1 MSVFNAFVAYKFIKI
16 LSQPFKETDAYKLGI
31 IDEKGKVLKK
41 MKSLKTTEEKKA
53 YTIFHRLIWN
63 LKKTLEKLPVFRSRL
78 ASFAAALYLI
88 KEHADPDGTLI
99 EEAFFSYLRENGYD
113 VDDMLLNESI
123 KDTTIKRG
131 LYTLNGKR
139 IFVEEDVNAF
149 DEIYGVPLFRV
160 KGKVVA
166 KEELQE
172 DGAGAMA
179 IGDGG
184 NLAGLDGKPPVSKGT
199 QKIHR
204 RRAIGVT
211 GGMKESVFTGPPDSS
226 LDDKGPRFFAGARI
240 FKVSGEEYGKC
251 LLGRKKYERWN
262 KKLDMELRSDIRK
275 YAHRNPGKA
284 IIVQN
289 DKTGEMSYL
298 VR

>member
-1 MSVFNAFVAYKFIKI
+1 MSFFNAFVAYKFIKI

-31 IDEKGKVLKK
+31 IDERGKILKK
-41 MKSLKTTEEKKA
+41 FKTLKGTEEKKA

-63 LKKTLEKLPVFRSRL
+63 LKKTLEKIPIFKSRL

-88 KEHADPDGTLI
+88 KEHSDPEGTLI

-113 VDDMLLNESI
+113 VDEMLLTESLQE
-123 KDTTIKRG
+123 TTIKRG
-131 LYTLNGKR
+131 LYVYEGKR
-139 IFVEEDVNAF
+139 IFIESDIQAF
-149 DEIYGVPLFRV
+149 DEIYGIPLFRV
-160 KGKVVA
+160 KGKVVTR
-166 KEELQE
+166 EELQE

-179 IGDGG
+179 IGGG
-184 NLAGLDGKPPVSKGT
+184 ENLAGLDGQPPVSKGT

-204 RRAIGVT
+204 RRAAGVT
-211 GGMKESVFTGPPDSS
+211 GGVKESVLAGPPNSS
-226 LDDKGPRFFAGARI
+226 LDDKGPTFFAGARI
-240 FKVSGEEYGKC
+240 FKVSNEEYGKC
-251 LLGRKKYERWN
+251 LLGRQKYERWN
-262 KKLDMELRSDIRK
+262 KKLDMGLRDDIRK